1 MKYVKKLKTKLYFQR
16 GIPTRLRPIAR
27 KAAYSRPL
35 GLDAASASE
44 EQILAARIEAQK
56 FYDLYLKT
64 LENTSPDAFVESE
77 IEALAAEVLRKNKAT
92 AGQYAPHMLGPKL
105 QESDPVLSQMP
116 FEVNQEVYAAM
127 AVPEHTKLM
136 LKLHEEGNLETTLN
150 ESKDGL
156 VHSPKRKLTA
166 SEEAV
171 QRAWEAVQKVNS
183 QKPRTIRSLWSAYLK
198 TKAIDPENP
207 ANREHKRIVSRFT
220 KFMKFCP
227 DVIINDTTPDLIQ
240 QNLDDIVLAEEQ
252 RGMKA
257 SSIRRN
263 LVEVVAAFGWAT
275 RKYRLGWKEIKMP
288 QIDKNPEHFSNP
300 KEVLLAQE
308 QVLLYH
314 AAVEADTP
322 LAAALLLMM
331 HCGAMATEVARLRID
346 EDLHLDHHLYPYVA
360 MQGGMNRQTKTE
372 ARPRFVPIVFGL
384 DLIKRRLPQAI
395 EKLATLVDPSAA
407 LNKELQRLVQKKV
420 TGHSLRHTFKMQTA
434 NKLMSPEISY
444 AIGGWAGGWINKT
457 ANSYGA
463 AGFGEN
469 EHLGTLSKELARVF
483 DAVVEADKQRMANES
498 NVLAFTG
505 DKTK

>member
-16 GIPTRLRPIAR
+16 GIPTRLRPIAG
-27 KAAYSRPL
+27 KAAFSRPL
-35 GLDAASASE
+35 GLDAATASE
-44 EQILAARIEAQK
+44 EQILTARIEAQK
-56 FYDLYLKT
+56 NYDLYLKT
-64 LENTSPDAFVESE
+64 LENTSPDAFAESE
-77 IEALAAEVLRKNKAT
+77 IESLAAEVLRKNKAT
-92 AGQYAPHMLGPKL
+92 SGQYAPYMLGPKL
-105 QESDPVLSQMP
+105 QENDPDLADLPQTL
-116 FEVNQEVYAAM
+116 EAQDYATLAI
-127 AVPEHTKLM
+127 PEHLNQY
-136 LKLHEEGNLETTLN
+136 LKWQHAGELDEEG
-150 ESKDGL
+150 
-156 VHSPKRKLTA
+156 KLTRSLTA
-166 SEEAV
+166 QEQAV
-171 QRAWEAVQKVNS
+171 IRAWEAVQKVNS

-288 QIDKNPEHFSNP
+288 QIDKNPGHFSNP

-384 DLIKRRLPQAI
+384 DLIKRRLPEAI

-407 LNKELQRLVQKKV
+407 LNKELKRLVQKKV

-483 DAVVEADKQRMANES
+483 DAVVEADKQRIANES
-498 NVLAFTG
+498 NVVSFGG
-505 DKTK
+505 DNR